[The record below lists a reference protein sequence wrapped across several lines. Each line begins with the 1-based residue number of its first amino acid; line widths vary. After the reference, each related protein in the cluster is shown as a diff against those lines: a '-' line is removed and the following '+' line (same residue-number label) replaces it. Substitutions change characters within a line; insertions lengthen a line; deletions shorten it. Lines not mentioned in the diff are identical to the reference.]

1 MYFHCSKSTGKRR
14 LYILC
19 MHLLSFS
26 TDTIV
31 SISGR
36 AVPLTITPTSDQGTH
51 TLPVERTQ
59 IRSRSGEKRSLSAT
73 ELSAF
78 KEHILCARIQSKQ
91 KTCPNNSV
99 PSNSVLQTFPRP
111 ASDLPSVPADT
122 AFNSSSPV
130 TQEVSVLPT
139 PSQRQRPRFVP
150 APCSRVR
157 PAGNKCRTPLCATSA
172 ETVWTALTK
181 RSVSTNRLTSR
192 LTRNVTI
199 VRYCFV
205 FTKERRW

>member
-1 MYFHCSKSTGKRR
+1 
-14 LYILC
+14 

-26 TDTIV
+26 TDTTV

-139 PSQRQRPRFVP
+139 PSQRQRPHFVP

-181 RSVSTNRLTSR
+181 RSVSTNRMTSR

>member
-1 MYFHCSKSTGKRR
+1 
-14 LYILC
+14 

-26 TDTIV
+26 TDTTV

-130 TQEVSVLPT
+130 TQGVSVLPT

-181 RSVSTNRLTSR
+181 RSVSTNRMTSR